1 MKNVKFNDNRSLLT
15 KIADLSEKASVFI
28 YKYRY
33 LIFILLALGAAG
45 YFEMEDQICKNP
57 ESTQCIEYHK
67 SQNNK

>member
-57 ESTQCIEYHK
+57 ESTQCIEFHK

>member
-15 KIADLSEKASVFI
+15 KIADLSEKASVLV

-45 YFEMEDQICKNP
+45 YFEMEDQICKNT
-57 ESTQCIEYHK
+57 ESSQCIEYHK
-67 SQNNK
+67 SQK

>member
-1 MKNVKFNDNRSLLT
+1 MKHVKFNDQRGFLT
-15 KIADLSEKASVFI
+15 KIADLSEKASVFV
-28 YKYRY
+28 YKHRY

>member
-1 MKNVKFNDNRSLLT
+1 MKHVKFNDKRNFLT
-15 KIADLSEKASVFI
+15 KVADLSEKASVFV

-67 SQNNK
+67 SQK

>member
-1 MKNVKFNDNRSLLT
+1 MKHVKFNDQRGFLT
-15 KIADLSEKASVFI
+15 KIADLSEKVSVFV

-67 SQNNK
+67 SQK

>member
-1 MKNVKFNDNRSLLT
+1 MKHVKFNDQRGFLT
-15 KIADLSEKASVFI
+15 KIADLSEKASVFVH
-28 YKYRY
+28 KYRY

-67 SQNNK
+67 SQK